1 MFLVERRIRVF
12 IDHFH
17 PTVAVGFFA
26 RESSGGRSKIYALS
40 DLEPTA
46 NQHAVRAT
54 TLRCEPRPWRGALTQ
69 DSAPQARW
77 QVPRACPWGS
87 TTRIFASLRFRRVLF
102 LSRANLQ
109 YTYRCTRGERLVPA
123 RPPRVAQTV
132 RFRSSESEA
141 CDQRPLFFDRQV
153 VVVSRRRNDPS
164 RRAERRL

>member
-1 MFLVERRIRVF
+1 MFLVERRLRIF
-12 IDHFH
+12 IYHFY

-46 NQHAVRAT
+46 NQDAVRAT
-54 TLRCEPRPWRGALTQ
+54 
-69 DSAPQARW
+69 
-77 QVPRACPWGS
+77 

-109 YTYRCTRGERLVPA
+109 YTYHCTRGERLVPA

-164 RRAERRL
+164 RRAERRLLMGDESLWLTSERLHISLWKSDS